1 MKPDFRNKL
10 LKWNQQHN
18 DRKMPWKGEKDPYRI
33 WLSEIILQQTRVEQG
48 CAYYEKFIKAFPTI
62 KHLAKA
68 TDEKVFKL
76 WEGLGYYSR
85 CKNLLATAR
94 SIVQEHNAIFPND
107 YEEIKKLKGIGPYT
121 AAAIASFAFDKP
133 FAVVDGNVQRIL
145 SRYFGITT
153 STDSASGKKLFIDLA
168 QALLDKERPAIY
180 NQAIMDFGAV
190 ICKPQNPLCTR
201 CTQRKDCIAFKL
213 GKVKTL
219 PVKEKSIIKK
229 NRWFY
234 YFLFVINN
242 KIYVRK
248 RTQKDIWQNLY
259 EFVLDETNSSVP
271 NADVNPGILKK
282 FIGRQPF
289 HIVSISNVYRQ
300 QLSHQYINGQFM
312 VVAIKKEPTG
322 LKQYEL
328 IEKNKIK
335 RLAFPALINQ
345 YLYSQP
351 EFHLFKAK

>member
-18 DRKMPWKGEKDPYRI
+18 DRKMPWKGERDPYRI

-48 CAYYEKFIKAFPTI
+48 RDYYEKFIKTFPTI

-153 STDSASGKKLFIDLA
+153 PTDSASGKKLFIDLA

-213 GKVKTL
+213 DQVKSL

-248 RTQKDIWQNLY
+248 RTQEDIWQNLY

-289 HIVSISNVYRQ
+289 RIVSISNVYRQ

-328 IEKNKIK
+328 IEKKKIK

>member
-48 CAYYEKFIKAFPTI
+48 WAYYEKFIKAFPTI

-153 STDSASGKKLFIDLA
+153 PTDSASGKKLFIDLA

-190 ICKPQNPLCTR
+190 ICKPQNPLCTP

-213 GKVKTL
+213 DQVKSL

-271 NADVNPGILKK
+271 NAEVNPGILKK

-289 HIVSISNVYRQ
+289 RIVSISNVYRQ

-335 RLAFPALINQ
+335 RLPFPALINQ